1 MFQGADVSGLDKM
14 ANKAQQGADQARKT
28 VVILRAVVR
37 ALQAMSWTG
46 WAAAYA
52 RYLEVTVI
60 PWVQATG
67 EALERFAQILRAA
80 SSLQKAVSEDSPQV
94 AVPQIQYVPPTM
106 PTSSTVNAPS
116 RSEEHKSEL
125 QSRGQI

>member
-1 MFQGADVSGLDKM
+1 MWYGRELAVLHKM
-14 ANKAQQGADQARKT
+14 ASQSQQCADRARKT
-28 VVILRAVVR
+28 VVLLRAVVR
-37 ALQAMSWTG
+37 ALQAMSWPG

-94 AVPQIQYVPPTM
+94 EIGRA
-106 PTSSTVNAPS
+106 SC
-116 RSEEHKSEL
+116 RERE
-125 QSRGQI
+125 

>member
-1 MFQGADVSGLDKM
+1 MFQGADVSGLDIV
-14 ANKAQQGADQARKT
+14 ANKARQGADQARKT
-28 VVILRAVVR
+28 VVILRSVVR

-94 AVPQIQYVPPTM
+94 EIGRA
-106 PTSSTVNAPS
+106 SC
-116 RSEEHKSEL
+116 RERE
-125 QSRGQI
+125 